1 MTKVRKAF
9 IQHHSLYWVGVKFDT
24 DIKNFVWGDGTSAP
38 NRDADFEAVVN
49 RTEQLSQGFNKR
61 CMFIDSDGSKLQAA
75 QCDTHYMYICQSG
88 DHEDAGVL
96 SSSLLGTTSLLSSQS
111 TSLPVLL
118 PSLSLSPIVSLPPM
132 SSVVSSL
139 SSASALVPSLATRT
153 TLSPKLPPTLATKL
167 IPTATVETQ
176 NSNSVEA
183 EISLEEKLINEFAHE
198 MDVLNVS
205 ESSSLKRAVNISSSL
220 LKDIHKVQAGE
231 IRTNMLVHLD
241 KLEKVAFNYAKLHVR
256 SEMNSSAREISFV
269 SEELALAVLRIP
281 ALYNKSVFFPSRMNA
296 SVSSGKFWKQ
306 EDDFIK
312 LPHSL
317 FTTQER
323 FAVCMLHN
331 DARRLIPKKA
341 NILIKKQN
349 TTLVSRIIS
358 CTLTPKV
365 HDVFSNPV
373 AIKFQSKKE
382 HVEAIP
388 HCVFWNFSISSR
400 FHGAWSQDGCTL
412 AEDQKDA
419 IMCRCNH
426 LTNFAVLMEV
436 GETKISASD
445 KNALGMVTY
454 IGTSLSLFGE
464 IITMLVYI
472 FVCNVKSIQSH
483 IRLNMVFCLAIAQL
497 TFLTGISAT
506 GQRLLCIAVAITINY
521 FYLVAFAWMVMEGVM
536 LYLKVV
542 KVFNVTT
549 NKKYFYGFAWGF
561 PTFLVTIAVALNT
574 LIHGNMDD
582 SIRNDVCWFSF
593 SSGFVWAFVGPVLVA
608 CLVNL
613 AILSRILLEMIKMKG
628 MPGNIETN
636 MVRQSLK
643 ACAVLS
649 PLLGFAW
656 MFGILTVTRAGLVF
670 QYMFAILNSLQG
682 FFIFVFHIVLSKE
695 TRTALETIK
704 RRWETTRSA
713 SMAKEESSLAKEKL
727 NQRKD
732 RTNLVSR
739 VSLERGRKRPWE
751 RGWDRTTRS
760 TNKVSPSTPD
770 NFNLPPV
777 ILNK

>member
-1 MTKVRKAF
+1 V
-9 IQHHSLYWVGVKFDT
+9 
-24 DIKNFVWGDGTSAP
+24 
-38 NRDADFEAVVN
+38 DA
-49 RTEQLSQGFNKR
+49 S
-61 CMFIDSDGSKLQAA
+61 
-75 QCDTHYMYICQSG
+75 
-88 DHEDAGVL
+88 
-96 SSSLLGTTSLLSSQS
+96 
-111 TSLPVLL
+111 
-118 PSLSLSPIVSLPPM
+118 IVC
-132 SSVVSSL
+132 
-139 SSASALVPSLATRT
+139 
-153 TLSPKLPPTLATKL
+153 
-167 IPTATVETQ
+167 
-176 NSNSVEA
+176 
-183 EISLEEKLINEFAHE
+183 
-198 MDVLNVS
+198 
-205 ESSSLKRAVNISSSL
+205 
-220 LKDIHKVQAGE
+220 
-231 IRTNMLVHLD
+231 LD
-241 KLEKVAFNYAKLHVR
+241 
-256 SEMNSSAREISFV
+256 
-269 SEELALAVLRIP
+269 
-281 ALYNKSVFFPSRMNA
+281 
-296 SVSSGKFWKQ
+296 
-306 EDDFIK
+306 
-312 LPHSL
+312 
-317 FTTQER
+317 
-323 FAVCMLHN
+323 
-331 DARRLIPKKA
+331 
-341 NILIKKQN
+341 
-349 TTLVSRIIS
+349 
-358 CTLTPKV
+358 
-365 HDVFSNPV
+365 
-373 AIKFQSKKE
+373 
-382 HVEAIP
+382 
-388 HCVFWNFSISSR
+388 SSR

-582 SIRNDVCWFSF
+582 SMRNDVCWFSF